1 MHHGI
6 TFTFLKML
14 NTKSKTFEWKK
25 KHCGMRINTVEKK
38 NKATCCSSQYYVF
51 LSSASST
58 STKWTSRHQS

>member
-25 KHCGMRINTVEKK
+25 TLWDENQHCGKK